1 MSRGMGKTQRK
12 LLLAV
17 NLERRDWSV
26 SELADRVGIPVRQC
40 RRAVRSLENMGRLV
54 VEDGSVLVVRSRWA
68 PGQVTRWR

>member
-26 SELADRVGIPVRQC
+26 SELADHVGVPVRQC

-68 PGQVTRWR
+68 PGQVTR